1 MKRPTIR
8 DESVIK
14 STAEELLVKINKW
27 ATEDTGLSVE
37 DLEDTLNDIC
47 GGPTANG
54 YDLAK
59 FLDSEF
65 DFEPDAQL
73 VETLDGTWFIADGF
87 LNKAIKEWVYQYK
100 IFPGNKIGDM
110 VSININKRD
119 IVTGEITAIDTDL
132 AKYTV
137 CCESQGHVKK
147 GIGTHGSIVNFEDI
161 ILNGAT

>member
-8 DESVIK
+8 DESVIR

-27 ATEDTGLSVE
+27 ATADTGLSVE
-37 DLEDTLNDIC
+37 ELEDTLNDVH

-65 DFEPDAQL
+65 GIEPDAQL
-73 VETLDGTWFIADGF
+73 VEILDCTWGIADGF
-87 LNKAIKEWVYQYK
+87 LRKITKEWVYQYK
-100 IFPGNKIGDM
+100 IIPGKKIGDL
-110 VSININKRD
+110 VSIKYQKSD

-147 GIGTHGSIVNFEDI
+147 GIGTHGSIINFEDI
-161 ILNGAT
+161 IENGVA